1 MSAAGSVPLEDFI
14 EAVQVQLDT
23 AQARMT
29 LKARNDRLPLTFA
42 IKDISLDL
50 RAHVEVQRGE
60 VRIRPASAADG
71 EASVFHLVFTAIT
84 RPMIDENSVQLSADT
99 PDDPGLDTLETLD
112 DDERQR
118 LERVGVRTV
127 SQLNDLERRGIS
139 GSVGRITNLPADRLR
154 SALARAARPMVDD
167 VSATPGPVSGEGP
180 GAVLN
185 RVRVRGRNLLK
196 NGAPPTVTIGGERV
210 AVVQATDRELVLAPQ
225 AHQLAGAMSLAHD
238 VADPA
243 HVYFDAQ
250 LTSTPANGHANE
262 TPGAGAVV

>member
-1 MSAAGSVPLEDFI
+1 
-14 EAVQVQLDT
+14 
-23 AQARMT
+23 
-29 LKARNDRLPLTFA
+29 
-42 IKDISLDL
+42 
-50 RAHVEVQRGE
+50 
-60 VRIRPASAADG
+60 
-71 EASVFHLVFTAIT
+71 
-84 RPMIDENSVQLSADT
+84 LSADT

-250 LTSTPANGHANE
+250 LTPTPANGHANE